1 MGVIQDTCLNDTHKG
16 RGHSP
21 IFALDLAWWHYAL
34 VVERGRTRQRKAGS
48 RTSRKSGSRKKSGYH
63 RASRVRLAWLS
74 TTIEGSVLKG
84 RCAGMNLEESA
95 VGRLLR
101 MEEVIPAMEQAL
113 ADFSSGTVVQP
124 VRTMLPVAE
133 HGGFLGLM
141 PAYTGS
147 ALGAKLVAFYPR
159 NTSVPTHHATI
170 LLFEP
175 ETGEPLVTMDGRI
188 ITEVRTAAVSA
199 VATDHLAR
207 AAASVLAIIGSG
219 MQARSHLEALRLVR
233 EFREVRVWS
242 PRRAAAFA
250 EEHGVDAA
258 ASAEEAVWGADVVVT
273 ATTSP
278 TPVVYGEW
286 LSPGAHIN
294 AVGAPRPDWRELD
307 DEGLRCARVYVDSR
321 EAAFKE
327 SGDVIAAGQIFAEV
341 GELVTGAKPG
351 RRSAEE
357 VTLFKSLGLAVED
370 VATADLVY
378 GKAVNTGSA
387 EEASA
392 DLQR

>member
-1 MGVIQDTCLNDTHKG
+1 
-16 RGHSP
+16 
-21 IFALDLAWWHYAL
+21 
-34 VVERGRTRQRKAGS
+34 
-48 RTSRKSGSRKKSGYH
+48 
-63 RASRVRLAWLS
+63 
-74 TTIEGSVLKG
+74 
-84 RCAGMNLEESA
+84 MNLEEST
-95 VGRLLR
+95 VGRLLS
-101 MEEVIPAMEQAL
+101 MEEVIPAMERAL

-124 VRTMLPVAE
+124 VRTMIPVAE
-133 HGGFLGLM
+133 HQGFLGLM

-175 ETGEPLVTMDGRI
+175 ETGEPLVTMDGRL

-199 VATDHLAR
+199 VATNHLAR
-207 AAASVLAIIGSG
+207 AAASVLTIIGSG
-219 MQARSHLEALRLVR
+219 VQARSHLEALRLVR

-258 ASAEEAVWGADVVVT
+258 ASAEEAVRGADVVVT

-278 TPVVYGEW
+278 TPVLSGEW

-307 DEGLRCARVYVDSR
+307 DEVLRRAKVYVDSR
-321 EAAFKE
+321 EAAMKE
-327 SGDVIAAGQIFAEV
+327 SGDVIAAREVLAEI
-341 GELVTGAKPG
+341 GEVISGAEQG

-370 VATADLVY
+370 VATAELVY
-378 GKAVNTGSA
+378 RNALGGA
-387 EEASA
+387 
-392 DLQR
+392 

>member
-1 MGVIQDTCLNDTHKG
+1 
-16 RGHSP
+16 
-21 IFALDLAWWHYAL
+21 
-34 VVERGRTRQRKAGS
+34 
-48 RTSRKSGSRKKSGYH
+48 
-63 RASRVRLAWLS
+63 
-74 TTIEGSVLKG
+74 
-84 RCAGMNLEESA
+84 MNLEESA

-101 MEEVIPAMEQAL
+101 MEEVISAMEKAL

-133 HGGFLGLM
+133 HQGFLGLM

-175 ETGEPLVTMDGRI
+175 ETGELLVTMDGRL

-207 AAASVLAIIGSG
+207 ATASVLAIIGSG
-219 MQARSHLEALRLVR
+219 VQARSHLEALRLVR

-258 ASAEEAVWGADVVVT
+258 ASAEEAVRGADVVVT

-278 TPVVYGEW
+278 TPVLSGEW

-307 DEGLRCARVYVDSR
+307 DEVLRRANVYVDSR
-321 EAAFKE
+321 EAAMKE
-327 SGDVIAAGQIFAEV
+327 SGDVIAAKEVVAEI
-341 GELVTGAKPG
+341 GEVISGAEQG
-351 RRSAEE
+351 RRSLEE

-370 VATADLVY
+370 VATAELVY
-378 GKAVNTGSA
+378 RNALDGV
-387 EEASA
+387 
-392 DLQR
+392 